1 MKRINVSQ
9 LVCLI
14 LSVVCYSLFTVVSA
28 KILGFSFMAQTG
40 LKLTKINDIMLIP
53 YAIFFVELFLVIYKQ
68 DVLSMIAGG
77 VCILFLAIST
87 SFMVQI
93 YLTGDYKNVYEIF
106 INIALPLLQKVPI
119 IPEEYSALLT
129 VENAEELIRVASEY
143 FKNGVGFWGTIALQ
157 AAFILVA
164 PLGGTTKINRNNNV
178 QPSSTA
184 VQWESEEKVY

>member
-1 MKRINVSQ
+1 MKRINIGQ

-14 LSVVCYSLFTVVSA
+14 LSVICYSLFTVVSA
-28 KILGFSFMAQTG
+28 KVLGFSFMAQNG

-68 DVLSMIAGG
+68 DVISMIAGG

-93 YLTGDYKNVYEIF
+93 YLSGDYKNVYEIF
-106 INIALPLLQKVPI
+106 IKVALPLLQKVPL

-143 FKNGVGFWGTIALQ
+143 FKKGMGFWGTVALQ

-164 PLGGTTKINRNNNV
+164 PMGGKAKVNRNFE
-178 QPSSTA
+178 QPSSAT
-184 VQWESEEKVY
+184 VQWENKEKVY